1 MRFTINDEN
10 NFFKDKDKAYI
21 EPPKKC
27 HFC

>member
-1 MRFTINDEN
+1 MCFTINDEN
-10 NFFKDKDKAYI
+10 NFFKDKESAYI